1 MTKSPSGNRIPNKQP
16 DPILD
21 TDTIWD
27 LPPNFTADLE
37 HLLESGT
44 VTIHTNCSTNPTS
57 KVTTT
62 SGTTITPTG

>member
-44 VTIHTNCSTNPTS
+44 VTIHTNTLYP
-57 KVTTT
+57 
-62 SGTTITPTG
+62 